1 MLADEKPFHI
11 VAAAAV
17 TLTVVGFLNSAI
29 FKLARAY
36 FAKQKTSISL
46 QANREIYEKAV
57 HVDYKYIDDPKYYDN
72 FAWAVEEYS
81 TQLEKARNFLIDFAQ
96 CTLSIVLLGTVIGNA
111 RPVDII
117 GRSCA
122 DASARRCQ
130 QTSEFHFHQVQGG
143 LRTARQAAGLFPQAF
158 LFERVRSRYEVH
170 NARRNCGSVIR

>member
-1 MLADEKPFHI
+1 MLSIVIMGLYSPIEDFLYVYTPEIILNMLADEKPFHI

-81 TQLEKARNFLIDFAQ
+81 TQLEKARSFLIDFAQ
-96 CTLSIVLLGTVIGNA
+96 CTLSIILLGKQYYYGEVY
-111 RPVDII
+111 RDIYKF
-117 GRSCA
+117 
-122 DASARRCQ
+122 DHK
-130 QTSEFHFHQVQGG
+130 TEEG
-143 LRTARQAAGLFPQAF
+143 L
-158 LFERVRSRYEVH
+158 SRY
-170 NARRNCGSVIR
+170 NIYSCRYGSDEITPDGYQDIAL